1 MFKTVAKI
9 LVAAS
14 AALLLLSGC
23 ANPGP
28 QVAAVVGSDQI
39 TVSQVDTL
47 SRAASAAYA
56 QVGSESVPTWGQL
69 RAPVVNVM
77 VTGRL
82 VAVAMQIANVQ
93 VTDAQLSQLYSS
105 DDFLKALAAD
115 PNGAELAKALA
126 YRSLAQN
133 SDAIQASYAQAVA
146 NNPVT
151 VNPQFGVWDPSAAS
165 LSGKTGSLSSE
176 PSS

>member
-9 LVAAS
+9 LVAAV

-82 VAVAMQIANVQ
+82 VAVAMQIANV
-93 VTDAQLSQLYSS
+93 
-105 DDFLKALAAD
+105 
-115 PNGAELAKALA
+115 
-126 YRSLAQN
+126 
-133 SDAIQASYAQAVA
+133 
-146 NNPVT
+146 
-151 VNPQFGVWDPSAAS
+151 
-165 LSGKTGSLSSE
+165 
-176 PSS
+176 